1 MEDIMLLYELA
12 DVDFKNFDD
21 EYDSD
26 NEDDQF

>member
-21 EYDSD
+21 DYDSD
-26 NEDDQF
+26 NEDVQF